1 MGDFIIPLIPYC
13 DIIELSNNSLKEEF
27 IMKMVRKVRKKNC
40 RTKARCVIVKYEYKK
55 PMTCIN
61 TMRDIIQSS
70 MKEKGITPEQARKS
84 IGIKRYEK

>member
-1 MGDFIIPLIPYC
+1 MC
-13 DIIELSNNSLKEEF
+13 MKEGAVLLRTRTPKKN
-27 IMKMVRKVRKKNC
+27 IRHKKVRCKSL
-40 RTKARCVIVKYEYKK
+40 VKYEYKK

>member
-1 MGDFIIPLIPYC
+1 M
-13 DIIELSNNSLKEEF
+13 
-27 IMKMVRKVRKKNC
+27 
-40 RTKARCVIVKYEYKK
+40 KYEYKK